1 MHMPAFS
8 ASSSANPG
16 HREARRSRQR
26 HERVATA
33 VSEGELSTS
42 DASAV
47 SNVIAN
53 VGRAIELHQLA
64 DRIAALEAASAAKGN
79 D

>member
-1 MHMPAFS
+1 M
-8 ASSSANPG
+8 
-16 HREARRSRQR
+16 
-26 HERVATA
+26 ATA

-64 DRIAALEAASAAKGN
+64 ERIAALEAAAAKGGG
-79 D
+79 